1 MMQSIFSKTWLLKIP
16 SMDGDIS
23 SMDEEMSSID
33 GEMSSMVDIHRLRR
47 RMTDMDGANT
57 LQHTHSDLGNYEEI
71 QISW

>member
-1 MMQSIFSKTWLLKIP
+1 
-16 SMDGDIS
+16 
-23 SMDEEMSSID
+23 MSSID

-71 QISW
+71 QIS